1 MEVHAHSHPSASS
14 GHQKKWTH
22 YFWEFLMLF
31 LAVFCGF
38 LTENYREHMI
48 EHKRAKQFAL
58 SLLSDLKAD
67 TAALNIAIGFADKK
81 IRAVDSLIPQIEQPK
96 EKWNDTLIYIYASAV
111 GRYRPFG
118 YNSGTYDQMKASGSL
133 RYFKQELTDLL
144 NQYNVQAKKT
154 EVRDQIHL
162 NYASNLYN
170 PFIIHILD
178 IRPGIEI
185 QNGGQPTHPLVFRKT
200 DKETIALWINYA
212 TVVQST
218 QQRTMTEYD
227 SMLKKAKQILEEL
240 EKEYH
245 LPERRPL
252 EK

>member
-1 MEVHAHSHPSASS
+1 
-14 GHQKKWTH
+14 
-22 YFWEFLMLF
+22 MLF

-38 LTENYREHMI
+38 LAENQREHMI

-67 TAALNIAIGFADKK
+67 TTALNTAISFGNKK
-81 IRAVDSLIPQIEQPK
+81 IMSVDNLVAQLEQPK
-96 EKWNDTLIYIYASAV
+96 EKWNDTLIYTYASAA

-118 YNSGTYDQMKASGSL
+118 YNSGTYEQMKASGSL

-154 EVRDQIHL
+154 EVRDNIHL

-170 PFIIHILD
+170 PFLIQVVD
-178 IRPGIEI
+178 IRAGIQI
-185 QNGGQPTHPLVFRKT
+185 QDGGRPTHALVFRKT

-212 TVVQST
+212 TMVQST
-218 QQRTMTEYD
+218 QQRTVVEYNE
-227 SMLKKAKQILEEL
+227 MLRQAKQIISALQN
-240 EKEYH
+240 EYH
-245 LPERRPL
+245 L
-252 EK
+252 K